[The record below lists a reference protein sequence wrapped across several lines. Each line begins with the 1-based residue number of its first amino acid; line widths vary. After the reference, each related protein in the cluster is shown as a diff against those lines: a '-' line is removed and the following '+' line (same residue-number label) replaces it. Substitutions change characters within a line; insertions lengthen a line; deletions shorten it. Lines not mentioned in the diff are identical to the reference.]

1 MLSLVY
7 HKNIKLTTMK
17 IKDPISGISHL
28 IGAILSL
35 IGTIFLLYSAYKQN
49 DITKIVSFFIFGGSM
64 IFLYNSSAIYH
75 LFGHSPEEVD
85 IFRKIDHAMIY
96 ILIAGT
102 YTPFCLIALKGFW
115 GILILVIIWIIA
127 AAGISTVFFKSFWTK
142 VPRWLATGL
151 YMIMGSIII
160 FFIYPLF
167 KATNI
172 ETVIWLLIGGIFYLV
187 GAVIYAMKKPNILKG
202 FGFHELFHIFVLF
215 GTISHFYAIYRYLL
229 PL

>member
-1 MLSLVY
+1 
-7 HKNIKLTTMK
+7 MK

-35 IGTIFLLYSAYKQN
+35 IGTIFLLYSAYQQN
-49 DITKIVSFFIFGGSM
+49 DLTKIVSFFIFGGSM
-64 IFLYNSSAIYH
+64 LFLYTSSALYH

-115 GILILVIIWIIA
+115 GMLILAIIWTIA

-142 VPRWLATGL
+142 VPRWFATGL
-151 YMIMGSIII
+151 YMMMGLVIV
-160 FFIYPLF
+160 FFINPLL

-172 ETVIWLLIGGIFYLV
+172 ETVIWLLVGGVFYLI
-187 GAVIYAMKKPNILKG
+187 GAVIYAMKKPNITKA
-202 FGFHELFHIFVLF
+202 FGFHEIFHILVLL
-215 GTISHFYAIYRYLL
+215 GTISHFWTIYRYLSFL
-229 PL
+229 PK

>member
-1 MLSLVY
+1 
-7 HKNIKLTTMK
+7 MK

-28 IGAILSL
+28 TGSILSL

-49 DITKIVSFFIFGGSM
+49 DLTKIVSFFIFGGSM
-64 IFLYNSSAIYH
+64 FFLYTSSAIYH

-102 YTPFCLIALKGFW
+102 YTPFCLIALRNSW
-115 GILILVIIWIIA
+115 GILILVIIWILA
-127 AAGISTVFFKSFWTK
+127 VAGISTVFFKSFWTK
-142 VPRWLATGL
+142 VPRWFATGL
-151 YMIMGSIII
+151 YMMMGSVII

-167 KATNI
+167 KATNMQTI
-172 ETVIWLLIGGIFYLV
+172 LWLLIGGAFYNI
-187 GAVIYAMKKPNILKG
+187 GAVIYAKKKPNISKD
-202 FGFHELFHIFVLF
+202 FGFHEIFHIFVLL
-215 GTISHFYAIYRYLL
+215 GTISHFYAIYRYIL